1 MNILQ
6 PVTRA
11 NQTQGFKVPTD
22 LKQIGSRLTPYL
34 FLLPT
39 LGMLTAFSLIPLV
52 YGFWMSLHN
61 INIPHGRSEFIGLQ
75 NYFNLL
81 HDPKFGLSLLNTA
94 GYTLA
99 VVPSIVVVSLA
110 IAIFLRKS
118 TPARLF
124 ARVGFYIP
132 FVLSPVVVATSWKWL
147 LNEDLGVVDGF
158 LKWAGIATVPWL
170 TDDTAARISVVVT
183 TVWNLVGFQCHSTG
197 CAEHVRLGVCPFRA
211 GLRCD
216 PSDSSAAIDSF
227 HCLVANAAISRGE
240 NHLSIAARHQQSVRV
255 MHDVAA
261 VVVCLIF
268 LGPVL
273 WAAYSANFQAV
284 FASGDVPRYAF
295 NSLLVAAI
303 SSLITIIA
311 SSMAGFALAK
321 FKFPGRNLIFLVIL
335 ATLLIPL
342 QVLMVPVF
350 LVLKTLGWVNQLIGI
365 IVPPAATPTGTFMM
379 RQFIRGIPDEL
390 IEAARLDGASDWKIY
405 RHIILP
411 LCAPMSAALGII
423 SFTWR
428 WNDYL
433 WPLIVVNNQDKFTLQ
448 LSLANLVG
456 TNTVE
461 WGTLLAYAILV
472 LIPVLIVFLL
482 FQRLFLKGQVGAA
495 IKG

>member
-1 MNILQ
+1 M
-6 PVTRA
+6 VTDA
-11 NQTQGFKVPTD
+11 TF
-22 LKQIGSRLTPYL
+22 SR
-34 FLLPT
+34 
-39 LGMLTAFSLIPLV
+39 
-52 YGFWMSLHN
+52 
-61 INIPHGRSEFIGLQ
+61 
-75 NYFNLL
+75 
-81 HDPKFGLSLLNTA
+81 
-94 GYTLA
+94 
-99 VVPSIVVVSLA
+99 
-110 IAIFLRKS
+110 RK
-118 TPARLF
+118 
-124 ARVGFYIP
+124 
-132 FVLSPVVVATSWKWL
+132 
-147 LNEDLGVVDGF
+147 
-158 LKWAGIATVPWL
+158 
-170 TDDTAARISVVVT
+170 
-183 TVWNLVGFQCHSTG
+183 
-197 CAEHVRLGVCPFRA
+197 
-211 GLRCD
+211 
-216 PSDSSAAIDSF
+216 
-227 HCLVANAAISRGE
+227 
-240 NHLSIAARHQQSVRV
+240 NHLSMTARHHQSLRV
-255 MHDVAA
+255 MHDIAA

-273 WAAYSANFQAV
+273 WAAYSAFRPSRDLFTFPPNLSLNGFSLQNFQAV

-321 FKFPGRNLIFLVIL
+321 FKFPGRNLIFMIIL

-350 LVLKTLGWVNQLIGI
+350 LVLKALGWVNQLIGI

-379 RQFIRGIPDEL
+379 RQFIRGIPDEM
-390 IEAARLDGASDWKIY
+390 IEAARLDGASDWEIY

-433 WPLIVVNNQDKFTLQ
+433 WPLIVVNNQDKFTVQ

-461 WGTLLAYAILV
+461 WGTLLAYAMLV
-472 LIPVLIVFLL
+472 LIPVLFVFIL

-495 IKG
+495 VKG